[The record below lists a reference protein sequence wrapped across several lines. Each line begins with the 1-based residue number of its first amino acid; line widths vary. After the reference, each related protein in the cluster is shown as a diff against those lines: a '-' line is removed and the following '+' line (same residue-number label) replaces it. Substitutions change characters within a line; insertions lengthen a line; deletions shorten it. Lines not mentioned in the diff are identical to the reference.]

1 MDPVFFI
8 NDGSG
13 YVILLTFR
21 ITATCSMLEMLLVA
35 YFIRQMEEDNGEGE
49 KENAE

>member
-1 MDPVFFI
+1 MMAA
-8 NDGSG
+8 GT
-13 YVILLTFR
+13 VISLTFR
-21 ITATCSMLEMLLVA
+21 ITATCSILEMLLVA